1 MLDGG
6 TMPLYIKR
14 VKDRQPM
21 HPYYT
26 TNFADRE
33 MFAYN
38 AAYNKSKAEIARIN
52 AHPEQRMKYC
62 FEFMQGADEQM
73 KKKCF
78 DKIAEYSAQLDWSE
92 AHY

>member
-1 MLDGG
+1 MQRKYH
-6 TMPLYIKR
+6 TMSIE
-14 VKDRQPM
+14 
-21 HPYYT
+21 
-26 TNFADRE
+26 DRE

-62 FEFMQGADEQM
+62 FEFMTHADDEM
-73 KKKCF
+73 RVKCYNA
-78 DKIAEYSAQLDWSE
+78 IAKYSAQLDYSE

>member
-1 MLDGG
+1 
-6 TMPLYIKR
+6 
-14 VKDRQPM
+14 M
-21 HPYYT
+21 HPYFT
-26 TNFADRE
+26 TSFVDRE

-38 AAYNKSKAEIARIN
+38 AEVQKRQAEIDRIN

-62 FEFMQGADEQM
+62 FSFMQGADEQTR
-73 KKKCF
+73 KKCF

>member
-1 MLDGG
+1 
-6 TMPLYIKR
+6 
-14 VKDRQPM
+14 M
-21 HPYYT
+21 HPYFT
-26 TNFADRE
+26 TSFVDRE

-38 AAYNKSKAEIARIN
+38 AQREKQRAEIDRIN

-62 FEFMQGADEQM
+62 FSFMQGADEQTR
-73 KKKCF
+73 KKCF